1 MFISKTVSH
10 TEFMNHDSKIFYRL
24 LVLVII
30 VSGTIS
36 LSAQEKIKW
45 MSWEEAVKKNE
56 TEQRKIFVDIY
67 TDWCG
72 WCKKMDKATF
82 QNASIAKY
90 MNENY
95 YAVKFNAEQKET
107 IVFRG
112 KEYNFVKN
120 GRKGYNQ
127 LAAEL
132 TQGRLSYPTI
142 VFLDENIN
150 IIQPIP
156 GFRAK
161 DEFEMMMT
169 FFAEDFYKDTPWQSY
184 TRAYTPMSKK
194 ASSKYSRTV
203 SN

>member
-1 MFISKTVSH
+1 MHINSQFLKMLFPIL
-10 TEFMNHDSKIFYRL
+10 FL
-24 LVLVII
+24 LVGAIALQ
-30 VSGTIS
+30 
-36 LSAQEKIKW
+36 AQEKINW
-45 MSWEEAVKKNE
+45 MTWEEAVKKSE
-56 TEQRKIFVDIY
+56 TEKKKIFVDIY

-82 QNASIAKY
+82 QNEAIAKY

-95 YAVKFNAEQKET
+95 YAVKFDAEQKSA
-107 IVFRG
+107 INFRG
-112 KEYNFVKN
+112 REYIYVKN
-120 GRKGYNQ
+120 GRRGYNQ

-142 VFLDENIN
+142 VFLDENIG

-161 DEFEMMMT
+161 GEFEMMMR

-184 TRAYTPMSKK
+184 VKAYSPMNEGRINKL
-194 ASSKYSRTV
+194 SRTV
-203 SN
+203 GNN